1 MAHPALRHGETFG
14 FDGPNPGSGGP
25 LSHGYAAR
33 PSQDSPVDVFFLS
46 TAVVAVAEIGDKTQL
61 LALMLV
67 ARFAKPIPII
77 AGIAIATL
85 ANHSAAA
92 AIGFSAANLVDGA
105 SLRWIV
111 GLSFFAMAAWA
122 LIPDKADER
131 GCWYDRLGAFGA
143 TLISFFLVEIGDK
156 TQIATVALAARYDA
170 MVWVTAGTTVGMLVA
185 NIPVVLLGK
194 MAAERL
200 PLKAVRIAAAAVF
213 AVLGAATLYGP
224 LSEIIAGG

>member
-1 MAHPALRHGETFG
+1 L
-14 FDGPNPGSGGP
+14 
-25 LSHGYAAR
+25 
-33 PSQDSPVDVFFLS
+33 DVFLLS

-67 ARFAKPIPII
+67 CRFGKPAPII
-77 AGIAIATL
+77 AGIALATL
-85 ANHSAAA
+85 ANHAAA
-92 AIGFSAANLVDGA
+92 ALVGFSAANLIDEA

-122 LIPDKADER
+122 LVPDKADER
-131 GCWYDRLGAFGA
+131 SGWYDRLGAFGA

-170 MVWVTAGTTVGMLVA
+170 MVWVTAGTTLGMLVA
-185 NIPVVLLGK
+185 NVPVVLLGK

-200 PLKAVRIAAAAVF
+200 PLKAIRIGAALVF
-213 AVLGAATLYGP
+213 AILGIATLFEP
-224 LSEIIAGG
+224 LSAVIAGN